1 MQPAELMEKYKLT
14 EQVKNEQTSD
24 NNIMAKD
31 DNENIEL
38 KQM

>member
-24 NNIMAKD
+24 NKYHG
-31 DNENIEL
+31 
-38 KQM
+38 KR